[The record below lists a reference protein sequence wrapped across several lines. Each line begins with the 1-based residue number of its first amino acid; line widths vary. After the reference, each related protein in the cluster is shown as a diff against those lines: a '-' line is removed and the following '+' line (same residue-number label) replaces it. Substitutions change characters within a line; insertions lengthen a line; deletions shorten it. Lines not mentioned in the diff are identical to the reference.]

1 MKIYDS
7 AGWEPSSGHTCIT
20 RKAVYS
26 LKAMG
31 AYQKGTSKMFEL
43 FLSAGIDVG
52 ADFSFMSI
60 ALPNQ
65 SFAGKPVKI
74 AHADLKSLERAVR
87 LIRESEEKYGLQT
100 RIFLESTSIY
110 HYSLANYFSSKG
122 FNVSVIN
129 PIITKSSASINI
141 RKVENDKTASQKIAL
156 IGLNPKL
163 KASLLPSE
171 LVLNLRN
178 LVREYYYLVDSRSA
192 YITKLT
198 AILKTAFPRY
208 IGIFSK
214 LTVETSLVLLEKYTS
229 PKAFLKAKKSNVVK
243 LIRTTSRSGQAYAEE
258 QYAKIIQAAKD
269 ALVLGYAVPSHFDL
283 IKSHISFIRVYN
295 QQIAKILTLMHK
307 FADDNSDELFVKQI
321 RLIETIKGAGFLSAA
336 ALMAEIGDF
345 SAFTKPKQ
353 LFAYFG
359 LDPSV
364 KRSGNFVGTKNKMSK
379 RGSAIARR
387 AIHTISTVSI
397 GKTRAGYFNNPVL
410 RQYYDDKCKAK
421 PKLVALG
428 AVAHKVC
435 NIIFA
440 VLRDNKPFTVISK
453 DEHSIIYQAKLAAAN

>member
-1 MKIYDS
+1 M
-7 AGWEPSSGHTCIT
+7 
-20 RKAVYS
+20 
-26 LKAMG
+26 L
-31 AYQKGTSKMFEL
+31 EL
-43 FLSAGIDVG
+43 YLSVGIDVG

-74 AHADLKSLERAVR
+74 THADLKSLERAVV
-87 LIRESEEKYGLQT
+87 LMQESEEKYGLQT

-110 HYSLANYFSSKG
+110 HYSLMNYFSGKG

-129 PIITKSSASINI
+129 PIITKSSATINI

-156 IGLNPKL
+156 IGLNPEL
-163 KASLLPSE
+163 KTSLLPSE

-198 AILKTAFPRY
+198 AVLKTAFPEY
-208 IGIFSK
+208 IGIFCK

-229 PKAFLKAKKSNVVK
+229 PQAFLSARKSSVVK
-243 LIRTTSRSGQAYAEE
+243 LIRTTSRSGQTYAEE
-258 QYAKIIQAAKD
+258 QYNKIIQAAKD
-269 ALVLGYAVPSHFDL
+269 SLVFGYAVPSHFEL
-283 IKSHISFIRVYN
+283 IKSHISFIRNYN
-295 QQIAKILTLMHK
+295 QQIVRILALIHK
-307 FADDNSDELFVKQI
+307 FVDDNPDELLVKQI
-321 RLIETIKGAGFLSAA
+321 RLIETIKGAGLLSAA
-336 ALMAEIGDF
+336 TLMAEIGDF

-364 KRSGNFVGTKNKMSK
+364 KKSGNFTGTNNKMSK

-387 AIHTISTVSI
+387 TIHTIAMVSI
-397 GKTRAGYFNNPVL
+397 RQTKSGSLNPTL
-410 RQYYDDKCKAK
+410 RQYYDEKCKSK

-428 AVAHKVC
+428 AVSHKIC

-440 VLRDNKPFTVISK
+440 ILRDNKPFAVISK
-453 DEHSIIYQAKLAAAN
+453 DEHIRNYHNNLLSAN